1 MKSFKIRLTSKLKNL
16 NRYILP
22 LFIIWSIWISAEFL
36 LGPFAHVRIS
46 DSGMG
51 GVGGIPE
58 LIAVKNQI
66 IKYGPSYFGNFLPGG
81 VDLASN
87 LHLPFSH
94 LNSILFFI
102 FPGSVAYGFL
112 MLIQRF
118 ISSYFTF
125 RLCRDSLK
133 FTLWPSVFAGL
144 AYSLFNFSI
153 FNFTTF
159 HQLSE
164 PGIPL
169 FLWALDRLDFIKS
182 KKKYSL
188 AALLGLFWGY
198 STYIPYGIPI
208 LIPLSAVWFL
218 IIVRK
223 KNMSFWLMFL
233 ITAAS
238 ATLVQIPQIWS
249 LILNA
254 PRSER
259 IERQFLPNHSFFIN
273 YISDVQNPIAQFK
286 LQLIVIIGGIFLLK
300 KLIVSRLILL
310 ILILTLVV
318 LLGSPL
324 LSILQYLIPNLFGF
338 TKSFQF
344 VRFNIIIP
352 LFLTLLSAMI
362 LDKVLISPKYSSNLK
377 IILISIIFGVAIIQS
392 IKIKIQTL
400 FNYAPYKTLYEIPDL
415 KELSEKDKS
424 IYRVA
429 TVTGGGVRPAYAYAY
444 GLETVDGYMALYPQ
458 SYYDF
463 WGKVISKIITN
474 DREKYEDY
482 ISMGSRIYL
491 YGPKDYDN
499 LDIIEFEKYYDL
511 NLLSLANVKYIISRK
526 PLEGNKLVLLQSQY
540 REEIKD
546 WKQLTNTQK
555 VFYFL
560 KGRYFGPSLYIY
572 ENKNVLPR
580 FFILKEGKIVN
591 GDVIVEQYSPDLIK
605 LSVTLNDDSQ
615 LIASINYYPFWHVS
629 VDGKQREVYKY
640 LDTFMTINV
649 YKNEHSI
656 TFKYSPPYAAF

>member
-1 MKSFKIRLTSKLKNL
+1 
-16 NRYILP
+16 
-22 LFIIWSIWISAEFL
+22 
-36 LGPFAHVRIS
+36 
-46 DSGMG
+46 MG
-51 GVGGIPE
+51 GIGGIPE
-58 LIAVKNQI
+58 LIAVKNQFV
-66 IKYGPSYFGNFLPGG
+66 KYGYSYFGNFLPGG

-94 LNSILFFI
+94 LNSVLFFI
-102 FPGSVAYGFL
+102 FPGPIAYGLL
-112 MLIQRF
+112 MLAQRF

-169 FLWALDRLDFIKS
+169 FLWALDRLDFIKN
-182 KKKYSL
+182 KKKYFL
-188 AALLGLFWGY
+188 AILLGLFWGY

-218 IIVRK
+218 VIVRK
-223 KNMSFWLMFL
+223 KYMSFWLVFL

-238 ATLVQIPQIWS
+238 AALVQIPQIWS

-254 PRSER
+254 PTSER
-259 IERQFLPNHSFFIN
+259 IERQLLSNHNFLIN
-273 YISDVQNPIAQFK
+273 YLSDVRNPIAQFK
-286 LQLIVIIGGIFLLK
+286 LQLIIIIGGIFLLR
-300 KLIVSRLILL
+300 KLIVTRLILL
-310 ILILTLVV
+310 ILILTLVI

-324 LSILQYLIPNLFGF
+324 LSILQYLIPDLFGF
-338 TKSFQF
+338 AKSFQF

-352 LFLTLLSAMI
+352 LFLTLIVAMI
-362 LDKVLISPKYSSNLK
+362 LDKVLISTKYSSNLK
-377 IILISIIFGVAIIQS
+377 IILISIIFGAVIVQS
-392 IKIKIQTL
+392 LKIKIQTL

-415 KELSEKDKS
+415 KDLSEKDKS

-429 TVTGGGVRPAYAYAY
+429 TVTGGGIRPSYAYAY
-444 GLETVDGYMALYPQ
+444 GLETVDGHMALYPV
-458 SYYDF
+458 SYHHF
-463 WGKVISKIITN
+463 WSKVIGKVMSFYR
-474 DREKYEDY
+474 DLYEDFIY
-482 ISMGSRIYL
+482 YGSRIYL

-499 LDIIEFEKYYDL
+499 LEIIEFEKYYDL
-511 NLLSLANVKYIISRK
+511 NLLSFANVKYIISRK
-526 PLEGNKLVLLQSQY
+526 PLKSNNLALLQSQY

-546 WKQLTNTQK
+546 WQKLTKTEK
-555 VFYFL
+555 LLFFL
-560 KGRYFGPSLYIY
+560 KGKYFGPALYIY

-580 FFILKEGKIVN
+580 FFILKEGKIVDS
-591 GDVIVEQYSPDLIK
+591 GVIVEQYGPDLIK
-605 LSVTLNDDSQ
+605 LSVNLDDSSQ
-615 LIASINYYPFWHVS
+615 LVSSINYYPFWYAF
-629 VDGKQREVYKY
+629 VDGKQREVYRY
-640 LDTFMTINV
+640 LDTFMIIDV

-656 TFKYSPPYAAF
+656 DLKYSPPYAVF